1 MWKVL
6 LVEDEL
12 FMRESIRE
20 IIAWE
25 KYHFTLVGEAGDGK
39 EALQIIESS
48 NPDLVITDIVM
59 PEMDGL
65 ELLKTARDRGY
76 DCKFIMLTCLNEFHY
91 AREAL
96 EYGAS
101 NYILKLSMSVNSLQE
116 TLLKVRKE
124 LEKNSQYND
133 YEISRYYRECWESLF
148 ATKKSV
154 ETDSSLVPPVR
165 EMYRQHL
172 VMVCILHGQ
181 PSYSEADFL
190 SLKLLEHPQR
200 CVIHLYTQHGLT
212 TAFCWSSEPVL
223 IQQNA
228 AEGARHGV
236 LRLVSANHAGDRIVE
251 QWLVM
256 LEQINEYWYDTKA
269 PSRTCSTELHWEEE
283 ALFFQQFEQMKL
295 EACITMI
302 DTLWGT
308 MRKQKLI
315 MMQAKEMS
323 VQIDNIL
330 SRQTKHHL
338 GNSDDL
344 YLATDSEMLK
354 QMLITRLERYM
365 SLRITSIEKQ
375 TDHSEINKL
384 KAYML
389 KHYDVPITV
398 KSMAK
403 YVSLDETYLSNLFKQ
418 KTGETLIKYLHRIRV
433 EKSKYYLE
441 HTDIQIYELAERVG
455 FINANYYNRIFKRM
469 MGVTP
474 SEYRTNYRSIHP

>member
-1 MWKVL
+1 MWTVL

-25 KYHFTLVGEAGDGK
+25 QFHFTLIGEAGDGK
-39 EALQIIESS
+39 EALEIIEAS

-65 ELLKTARDRGY
+65 ELLKTARQRGY

-96 EYGAS
+96 EFGAS

-116 TLLKVRKE
+116 SLLKVRKE

-133 YEISRYYRECWESLF
+133 YEISRYYLACWENMFTS
-148 ATKKSV
+148 KQSM
-154 ETDSSLVPPVR
+154 ETEISLVPPVR
-165 EMYRQHL
+165 ELYRQHL

-181 PSYSEADFL
+181 RNYTEADFL

-200 CVIHLYTQHGLT
+200 CVTHLYTQHGLT
-212 TAFCWSSEPVL
+212 TAFCWSSEPIL
-223 IQQNA
+223 IQNNA
-228 AEGARHGV
+228 AEVAEKG
-236 LRLVSANHAGDRIVE
+236 LLKLVSANSRGDRILE
-251 QWLVM
+251 LWLEL

-269 PSRTCSTELHWEEE
+269 PCRTFSTELYWEEE
-283 ALFFQQFEQMKL
+283 SLFFQQFEQIKL
-295 EACITMI
+295 EACKTMI
-302 DTLWGT
+302 DALWRK
-308 MRKQKLI
+308 MSKQKLV
-315 MMQAKEMS
+315 MMEAKEMI

-330 SRQTKHHL
+330 SRQARHHL

-354 QMLITRLERYM
+354 QRLVSRLERYT
-365 SLRITSIEKQ
+365 SLRITSIDRQ

-384 KAYML
+384 KEYML

-433 EKSKYYLE
+433 EKSQYYLE
-441 HTDIQIYELAERVG
+441 HTDIPIYELAERVG

-469 MGVTP
+469 MGLTP
-474 SEYRTNYRSIHP
+474 SEYRTNHRSLQ